1 MNFSIVVAT
10 DKNNGIGRFE
20 NQEYYIPWKSL
31 IDMKFFKHL
40 TTHNN
45 TLIKKNV
52 VIMGRNTFFS
62 LPIRNET
69 RCLSNRHN
77 IVISSNPDLFEN
89 EKNVLCFPNLNDA
102 LKHCLHKSDVDK
114 IYVIGGSKLYEEAL
128 KSTHLEN
135 IYWNVINETDKEC
148 NIFFPINNLLL
159 RCKSTPWRYKV
170 RQGYI
175 HHKH

>member
-20 NQEYYIPWKSL
+20 NQEYYIPWKSS

-128 KSTHLEN
+128 KSTQ
-135 IYWNVINETDKEC
+135 ITDTATRACRK
-148 NIFFPINNLLL
+148 
-159 RCKSTPWRYKV
+159 
-170 RQGYI
+170 RQGAPKSVCRHWSSPI
-175 HHKH
+175 GFGGSGNRD